1 MKKIIFHIDVNNAFL
16 AWTAVE
22 LLKEG
27 HYDIRD
33 KLAVIGGSKD
43 SRRGVVLAK
52 SVLAKANNIKTGE
65 RIYNALTR
73 LPKLEVYPPNFELY
87 TEKSNQ
93 LFEYLSNYTPDIE
106 IFSVDECF
114 IDYTPIKKLNGDP
127 ILFALKI
134 QKEIYDIFG
143 YTVNIGIGNNK
154 FCAKMASDF
163 SKPNKVHTL
172 FEEEIKSKLWNIPID
187 QMLWVGNKSSIKLKE
202 ININTIGDLANAD
215 YSLVYKYFKN
225 QTKKIMNYANGID
238 NDLVISSK
246 WTPKGISNSTTF
258 EKDLDDKKD
267 ILIVLRKLCDNVSIS
282 LREQKKYA
290 SVISVNI
297 KDEYFKTNSH
307 QRKLKNATN
316 LSLEIY
322 KEATI
327 LFNELWSKEPIR
339 LIGIRL
345 DQLSD
350 NSNHQISL
358 FENIEERKKD
368 TKLDQT
374 VDYLKNKFGDEI
386 IKPTILSNTNIKKK
400 KMK

>member
-1 MKKIIFHIDVNNAFL
+1 
-16 AWTAVE
+16 
-22 LLKEG
+22 
-27 HYDIRD
+27 
-33 KLAVIGGSKD
+33 
-43 SRRGVVLAK
+43 
-52 SVLAKANNIKTGE
+52 
-65 RIYNALTR
+65 
-73 LPKLEVYPPNFELY
+73 
-87 TEKSNQ
+87 
-93 LFEYLSNYTPDIE
+93 
-106 IFSVDECF
+106 
-114 IDYTPIKKLNGDP
+114 
-127 ILFALKI
+127 
-134 QKEIYDIFG
+134 
-143 YTVNIGIGNNK
+143 
-154 FCAKMASDF
+154 MASDF

-297 KDEYFKTNSH
+297 KDEYFKSNSH

-368 TKLDQT
+368 TKLDQSCR
-374 VDYLKNKFGDEI
+374 LF
-386 IKPTILSNTNIKKK
+386 KKQIWR
-400 KMK
+400 